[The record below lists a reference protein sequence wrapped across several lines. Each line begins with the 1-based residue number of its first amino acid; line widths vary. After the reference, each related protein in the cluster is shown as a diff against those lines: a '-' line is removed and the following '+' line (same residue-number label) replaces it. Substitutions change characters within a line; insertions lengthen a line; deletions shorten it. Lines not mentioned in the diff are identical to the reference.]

1 MREAQRRHDEGSGAT
16 GSGGGG
22 LLNPGERLAEFEIE
36 DDLDSGGFGVTYLA
50 LDLSLERRVAIK
62 EYFPL
67 HWGARRRDGSV
78 GPRSAGQADDYA
90 WGLSR
95 FLQEARMLAQPRLR
109 HANLVQVHRILEGNG
124 TAYLVTEFVEGR
136 SLEKALDSEGPWRED
151 RVRSLLSGLLD
162 GLSAVHSAGLVHR
175 DIKPGNVML
184 RAPDDTPVLID
195 FGAARYATGE
205 KSGTLTEVLTPGYAP
220 FEQYHGR
227 GRQGPWTDIY
237 ALGAVAYRALSGRK
251 PVEAPARVDGIDP
264 LRPVREV
271 AAHRVSES
279 MASAVDAALAVR
291 APGRPQSVGALRD
304 MLAGK
309 RGTGRQGGGGAGP
322 EAAWRRDVGGFVA
335 ALIGNIVV
343 FFLTGGLVG
352 SDYEGGG
359 VTASVFRSLGLE
371 DELVVGLVF
380 MEIALICCG
389 FCGGVLVGL
398 VARDRQGRPA
408 MAVACLCSFVLL
420 LLTVNSDAPF
430 WFWIVWSS
438 THLLW
443 TLLDGT
449 VGMRVRGVGD
459 WKKRVLS

>member
-1 MREAQRRHDEGSGAT
+1 MREARGRHDGGGGAT
-16 GSGGGG
+16 GSGGGA
-22 LLNPGERLAEFEIE
+22 LLTPGERLAEFEIE

-50 LDLSLERRVAIK
+50 QDLLLHRRVAIK

-67 HWGARRRDGSV
+67 HWGSRRRDGSV
-78 GPRSAGQADDYA
+78 GPRTAAQADDYA

-251 PVEAPARVDGIDP
+251 PVEAPARVDGVDP

-279 MASAVDAALAVR
+279 MASAVDGALAVR
-291 APGRPQSVGALRD
+291 SPGRPQSVGALRD

-309 RGTGRQGGGGAGP
+309 RGTGRQGGGASP
-322 EAAWRRDVGGFVA
+322 EPAWRRDVGGFVA
-335 ALIGNIVV
+335 ALVGNIVV
-343 FFLTGGLVG
+343 FFVTGWLVA
-352 SDYEGGG
+352 SDYDRGG

-371 DELVVGLVF
+371 DELMVDLMFGEIVLIFCGLSGGVFAGLV
-380 MEIALICCG
+380 G
-389 FCGGVLVGL
+389 
-398 VARDRQGRPA
+398 RDRQVRSA
-408 MAVACLCSFVLL
+408 MIAAGLL
-420 LLTVNSDAPF
+420 LFILWLMAAVVDEAGFPW
-430 WFWIVWSS
+430 WFWIVFGS

-443 TLLDGT
+443 TLLGAT
-449 VGMRVRGVGD
+449 VGMRIPR
-459 WKKRVLS
+459 R